1 MGLFSRKR
9 KADVIADTERTDIS
23 EDSFAS
29 EVSGDSGQ
37 SDSLDQLNT
46 LDESELSA
54 QVPDSRYAKG
64 PFDYAEAES
73 VAGLI
78 DAGAL
83 LLPAA
88 PEMKLQFTLDATK
101 TSVIGV
107 VYIHG
112 DSALQLQA
120 FAAPKNKGIWD
131 QVRLDMRTA
140 IAGQGGSSQEVSGPF
155 GKELQARMP
164 LPNTQDFAPH
174 RFFGVDGPRW
184 LLRGTLYGRAG
195 VDEKAAEPLLEIF
208 RKVVVNRGSL
218 PFPPRELLPMSIP
231 KVPGVESNSAD

>member
-9 KADVIADTERTDIS
+9 NLEQDSVIELQDTAVEVA
-23 EDSFAS
+23 EDTKTPAVP
-29 EVSGDSGQ
+29 EVENVAVD
-37 SDSLDQLNT
+37 LRAT
-46 LDESELSA
+46 T
-54 QVPDSRYAKG
+54 G
-64 PFDYAEAES
+64 PFDYAEAETLE
-73 VAGLI
+73 GLV

-83 LLPAA
+83 LLPIV
-88 PEMKLQFTLDATK
+88 PEMKLQFTLDAAQ

-107 VYIHG
+107 VYLHN

-140 IAGQGGSSQEVSGPF
+140 IAGQGGSSQEITGPF

-184 LLRGTLYGRAG
+184 LLRGSLYGRAG
-195 VDEKAAEPLLEIF
+195 VDENAAKPLLDVF
-208 RKVVVNRGSL
+208 RKVVVNRGNL

-231 KVPGVESNSAD
+231 KVPGLESKSAD